1 MTETLIEVV
10 SFAQATDLRRTDF
23 LPLLYQ
29 LIEQLN
35 LLFLNRIFLEK
46 VIVQGH
52 KLRCFLCLHGF
63 YKTVY
68 YPALYSSDDFKVEWS
83 LAVGTHNVA
92 IVNSKAFPLVPFD
105 ELILENLKC
114 MQE

>member
-1 MTETLIEVV
+1 VTETLIEVV

-23 LPLLYQ
+23 LSLLYQ

-63 YKTVY
+63 NKCVDNLTLDCSY
-68 YPALYSSDDFKVEWS
+68 DFKVEWS
-83 LAVGTHNVA
+83 LTVGSHNVA
-92 IVNSKAFPLVPFD
+92 IVNSKAFPFVPFD